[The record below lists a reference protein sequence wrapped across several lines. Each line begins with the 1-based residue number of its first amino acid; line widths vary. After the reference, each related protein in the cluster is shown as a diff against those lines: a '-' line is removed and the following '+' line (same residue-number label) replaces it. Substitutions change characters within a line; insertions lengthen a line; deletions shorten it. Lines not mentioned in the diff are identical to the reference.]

1 MAATTAEEGVP
12 PAPSRAQL
20 EEMDD
25 CQLIARARELG
36 ITPAQLGGVLMA
48 DSGLG
53 LKEGRE
59 ALIRLA
65 TAAKPAGPPAD
76 PQGSASASAAI
87 NGGSAAPVEATSVAP
102 APALAALA
110 TAWLNIRD
118 GSLSKA
124 LSLALTTP
132 KTADPCASALATA
145 WLRVRDKPISKK
157 SLFHVTISPQ
167 DDDIEAYERSLR
179 AAKRLL
185 LFGCFTVHNPN
196 TKGVDRRAR
205 APSDAAQEEIQA
217 WQQGFQAWQQD
228 FQQSLQRSNETHG
241 FEWQLQPM
249 EARDKRS
256 MQEVEQMSRKMA
268 AKAGKRGV
276 PLIGTYEEAGDDDIT
291 NALEIALRQ
300 WESLQPVEAAQPS
313 KGHEK
318 KIDDVA
324 LRRLCN
330 VERFSAL
337 NKLTTLHLY
346 GTQIGGIADAAPH
359 SMPLGA
365 TTWLATPLS
374 KLEALT
380 TLHLG
385 GTHNSTLYIA
395 ESPSLDI
402 ADAMPLGSLGS
413 VEMQRGKDDHQPVQR
428 RNAAGDPILVQRR
441 SAAGRPSLM
450 GLTALSLHETPIHDV
465 APLAKLTS
473 LSSLSLRCCER
484 NGRPA
489 PAHLN

>member
-48 DSGLG
+48 DSGPG
-53 LKEGRE
+53 LQEGRE
-59 ALIRLA
+59 ALICLV
-65 TAAKPAGPPAD
+65 TAAKPADPPAD
-76 PQGSASASAAI
+76 PQGSASAVSAAI
-87 NGGSAAPVEATSVAP
+87 DGGSASV
-102 APALAALA
+102 
-110 TAWLNIRD
+110 
-118 GSLSKA
+118 
-124 LSLALTTP
+124 
-132 KTADPCASALATA
+132 
-145 WLRVRDKPISKK
+145 KK

-185 LFGCFTVHNPN
+185 TFGCFTVYNPN
-196 TKGVDRRAR
+196 KEGVDRRAR
-205 APSDAAQEEIQA
+205 APSDAAQEQIQA
-217 WQQGFQAWQQD
+217 WQQEFQVWQQD
-228 FQQSLQRSNETHG
+228 FQQSLQDSKETHG
-241 FEWQLQPM
+241 FEWQL
-249 EARDKRS
+249 
-256 MQEVEQMSRKMA
+256 QEVEQMSRKMA

-365 TTWLATPLS
+365 TTWLTTPLS

-385 GTHNSTLYIA
+385 GTHTSTLYIA

-484 NGRPA
+484 NSRPA
-489 PAHLN
+489 SAHLN